1 MTFLFSLIKDLKI
14 LLGKELKRLYFVA
27 IARAL
32 FHEREVLILDEATSS
47 LDMKTEEEIVNQMQK
62 FKGEKTVITI
72 AHRISSLKYCDCLYK
87 LEKGRISGP
96 YTYDDFLLTL
106 EEKKLS

>member
-14 LLGKELKRLYFVA
+14 LLDKELKRLYFVA

-47 LDMKTEEEIVNQMQK
+47 LDMKNEEEIVKQMQK
-62 FKGEKTVITI
+62 FKGEKTVIAI
-72 AHRISSLKYCDCLYK
+72 AHRISSLKYCDSLYK

-96 YTYDDFLLTL
+96 YTYDNYLQILGN
-106 EEKKLS
+106 ENR

>member
-47 LDMKTEEEIVNQMQK
+47 LDMKTEEQIVKQMQK

-72 AHRISSLKYCDCLYK
+72 AHRISTLKYCDCLYK
-87 LEKGRISGP
+87 IEEGTISGP
-96 YTYDDFLLTL
+96 YTYDNYLQILGD
-106 EEKKLS
+106 ENR